1 MSPAGTNSPG
11 RGQNS
16 PRGCSAGCA
25 AVRPS
30 ARWYHMLGAASRGE
44 QEPAPQSPAASRCR
58 WWHPGPSA
66 SHGVCDPAA
75 GPKGEDVS
83 PGEGAWLV
91 CRCMILLVR
100 QSLLV
105 NPRAGLGGQVFFTT
119 LYILL
124 SFLCCVNFEDP
135 VVATNSST
143 YPAELSKEFLSCPF
157 CLCCSALIPKSKS
170 VC

>member
-30 ARWYHMLGAASRGE
+30 ARWYHMLRAASRAE

-58 WWHPGPSA
+58 WWDPGPSA

-91 CRCMILLVR
+91 CRWVILLVR

-105 NPRAGLGGQVFFTT
+105 NPRAGLGGQIFFTT

-143 YPAELSKEFLSCPF
+143 YPAELSKEFLLCPF